1 MGMLNFDART
11 VAPSVG
17 LDPVPEGWYK
27 TVISKS
33 NIKATKDNESGYLE
47 LILSIIEG
55 QYQGRILYWNLN
67 LWNKS
72 QQATEIAYKQLSA
85 ISHVTGVFQVNDQ
98 PNAQDN
104 ATPMLHNIPFMT
116 HAIVKHGNSGPQNEI
131 KGVKDLAG
139 NDPGKQGQGGGPPM
153 GQPVQQPAQP
163 AQPPAQA
170 WGQPQGQP
178 AAPPAATAPAQPA
191 WGGGAPQTAAP
202 GPAPGG
208 WQPQGQ
214 PAQPAQPPAQPQ
226 GQPSWQP
233 PGQGGAAQPAA
244 APWGART

>member
-55 QYQGRILYWNLN
+55 QYQSRILYWNLN

-72 QQATEIAYKQLSA
+72 QLATEIAYKQLSA

-139 NDPGKQGQGGGPPM
+139 NDPGKQGQGVPAGGPPM
-153 GQPVQQPAQP
+153 GQPVQPP
-163 AQPPAQA
+163 AQPP
-170 WGQPQGQP
+170 
-178 AAPPAATAPAQPA
+178 ATAPAQPA